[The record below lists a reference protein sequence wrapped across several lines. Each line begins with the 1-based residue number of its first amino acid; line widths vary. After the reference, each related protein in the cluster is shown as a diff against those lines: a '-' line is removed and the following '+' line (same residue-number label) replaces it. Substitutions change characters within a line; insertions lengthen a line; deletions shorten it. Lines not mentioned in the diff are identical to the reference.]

1 MAPSLSPFR
10 ADRAPR
16 IFSGIIRP
24 QYARSA
30 HARAR
35 PRLSYALHYGQ
46 SERRELTQRRG
57 PSSSFLRGLEQRV
70 YRLRGLGRRRHR
82 EPPTRGGAR
91 AWMAALRG
99 SGQRLSCERC
109 PTRSGQSRICW
120 LMVTGSRRARPG
132 RAPIKRR
139 SSGGNGPWAS
149 AIRGRACQDRVRA
162 ALVERCATGIRRQFK
177 TEWHR

>member
-57 PSSSFLRGLEQRV
+57 PSSSFLRGLDNGSIDSADLVAEDIVNHQPEAEPEQ
-70 YRLRGLGRRRHR
+70 GRQRF
-82 EPPTRGGAR
+82 EEAVKGVMR
-91 AWMAALRG
+91 AVPDSQWTVSDLLADG
-99 SGQRLSCERC
+99 
-109 PTRSGQSRICW
+109 
-120 LMVTGSRRARPG
+120 
-132 RAPIKRR
+132 
-139 SSGGNGPWAS
+139 
-149 AIRGRACQDRVRA
+149 DRVA
-162 ALVERCATGIRRQFK
+162 ARTTWSGTYQAPEFRG
-177 TEWHR
+177 